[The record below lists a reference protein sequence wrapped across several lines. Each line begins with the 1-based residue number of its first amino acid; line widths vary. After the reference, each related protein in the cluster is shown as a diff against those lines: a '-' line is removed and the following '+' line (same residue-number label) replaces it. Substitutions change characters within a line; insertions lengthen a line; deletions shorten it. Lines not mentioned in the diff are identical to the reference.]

1 MESIRLRSIAPLF
14 YLIWLILAIIQAA
27 NTELLDDEAYYWT
40 FSQHLDWGYFDHP
53 PMTAL
58 LIRAGYWIFP
68 NELGVRLLCILLSTG
83 SIWLLEKMT
92 IRKEPRLFYAIALS
106 MIALQLGGSSA
117 KLLAEASKIGE
128 DFGYDEINLN
138 LGCPSRKVEK
148 SKFGACLM
156 KEPNLVA
163 DCLSKMQASTN
174 LPVTIKTRIGYDNV
188 EDYENLHNFISTLKS
203 TGVKTFIIHA
213 RKAML
218 GKFTP
223 KQNLNIPPLKYE
235 YVYKLKEDF
244 PNEEII
250 INGGITSVD
259 QINPLLQKTDG
270 VMIGRA
276 AYHTPYMLAEIEKEI
291 FGTKE
296 VLSRQD
302 VIEQLIPYVKDEIKK
317 GTRLNQIMR
326 HTIGLFHGQTGA
338 SYWKRYLSENMC
350 VRDADVKKID
360 HIMDKIKYN
369 NIDTSVGQTA

>member
-1 MESIRLRSIAPLF
+1 MNRKVSVAPMMDCTDRHERYFLRLISK
-14 YLIWLILAIIQAA
+14 
-27 NTELLDDEAYYWT
+27 NTLLYTEMVVDEAINRG
-40 FSQHLDWGYFDHP
+40 DKK
-53 PMTAL
+53 
-58 LIRAGYWIFP
+58 
-68 NELGVRLLCILLSTG
+68 RLLGFNIN
-83 SIWLLEKMT
+83 EK
-92 IRKEPRLFYAIALS
+92 PV
-106 MIALQLGGSSA
+106 ALQLGGSSA

-244 PNEEII
+244 PNDEII

-259 QINPLLQKTDG
+259 QIKPHLQKTDG

-276 AYHTPYMLAEIEKEI
+276 AYHTPYMLADIEKEI
-291 FGTKE
+291 FGTEE

-302 VIEQLIPYVKDEIKK
+302 VIEQLIPYVKDELKK

-350 VRDADVKKID
+350 VEMQMLRKLI
-360 HIMDKIKYN
+360 
-369 NIDTSVGQTA
+369 TSWIRLSTIILIQA